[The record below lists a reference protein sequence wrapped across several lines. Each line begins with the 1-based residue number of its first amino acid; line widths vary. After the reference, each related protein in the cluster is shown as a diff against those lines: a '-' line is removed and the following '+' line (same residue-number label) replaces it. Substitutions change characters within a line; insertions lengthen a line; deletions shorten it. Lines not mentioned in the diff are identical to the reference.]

1 MFQNKELMSE
11 MLRSP
16 LDIQQKA
23 LEELYSRCDGSNYI
37 ADANSPFCNLLE
49 FGSSISAACMQE
61 IDNTVIPSIYA
72 SRATTFRELSR
83 HISDFDYVDIFSTPA
98 NTQLIFSTDLV
109 TLYDQAIDF
118 NSTYKKA
125 VIPRDTVFTVGSY
138 DFGIYY
144 PIEIQINK
152 LNNNILVLHDVTNE
166 HPLHKLTTNIL
177 EHKINTVN
185 GLPFITFS
193 LPVYQFSK
201 SYVSDDTPSATGFS
215 KVYNYNNKF
224 YACRVYTYKPAAG
237 KWIEMAQTTS
247 DTIYDTG
254 TLTAKLNIE
263 PDMNRFS
270 VVVPQV
276 YFSNGL
282 MGTKILVE
290 VYTTQGK
297 LDVDISYLPSTAF
310 SISIPNTAR
319 DVTEYSNIFKK
330 NPSTQLLPHAVK
342 IVGGSD
348 GITFEE
354 AKTRVINTI
363 SHRTLLITPDDIT
376 KYFEDQSFKVTKH
389 LDNISN
395 RIYFC
400 NGSLTDSDGSY
411 IPVTNCTTKI
421 TKDIVSSS
429 SDIKTNLSTS
439 VTILPTA
446 IFRYSKNE
454 NSANILDDAAKKA
467 LLNLG
472 KETYVNELNTNVY
485 TKIPFHVSVNLP
497 PAKYA
502 TAVSYNLFSTEVKS
516 IQFKYDN
523 VDIMS
528 QIAAYAANIIHN
540 DNGAG
545 GYTIRLAVKKSDD
558 LKEVAEDDLLVVA
571 AVKDS
576 LNTWCGRL
584 VEYVGS
590 DSEYDIYDLKLETD
604 YRLEDNYINFTNL
617 DLYGTNIHHMVSL
630 EADWNIVYC
639 IKKDLVPTARNDSN
653 IMMGLTD
660 TIENAY
666 IGMGRQVLTL
676 HLGHS
681 LDSMIYNICDASWSA
696 QVYKRYEYDEYLT
709 YTEDV
714 YETNP
719 DGTLVTTIVDDKVV
733 LNLLHKAGDV
743 VIDDAGNQSILHAI
757 GDVVYDP
764 NGNPIVK
771 TDRSYEY
778 LINLMHIDARMY
790 ASEDP
795 VHEKF
800 TTTLPDILESYFAV
814 ITTAKGKILEETKLY
829 YRPIRTIGTA
839 NFAIGDGVNIIQNLD
854 ISFKMKL
861 HVPAYVKN
869 SIEYKELIESSV
881 VKITESYLTKK
892 KISMTEIAAAIKD
905 KLESYIDSV
914 DVLGING
921 VEELQTIQVVDDDA
935 ITSVARVLKILQDGT
950 LSLQKDIDVE
960 FTSTT
965 QTLSV

>member
-1 MFQNKELMSE
+1 
-11 MLRSP
+11 
-16 LDIQQKA
+16 
-23 LEELYSRCDGSNYI
+23 
-37 ADANSPFCNLLE
+37 
-49 FGSSISAACMQE
+49 
-61 IDNTVIPSIYA
+61 
-72 SRATTFRELSR
+72 
-83 HISDFDYVDIFSTPA
+83 
-98 NTQLIFSTDLV
+98 
-109 TLYDQAIDF
+109 
-118 NSTYKKA
+118 
-125 VIPRDTVFTVGSY
+125 
-138 DFGIYY
+138 
-144 PIEIQINK
+144 
-152 LNNNILVLHDVTNE
+152 
-166 HPLHKLTTNIL
+166 
-177 EHKINTVN
+177 
-185 GLPFITFS
+185 
-193 LPVYQFSK
+193 VYQFSK

-224 YACRVYTYKPAAG
+224 YACRVYTYKPTSG

-421 TKDIVSSS
+421 TKDIVTSS
-429 SDIKTNLSTS
+429 SDIRTNLSTS

-454 NSANILDDAAKKA
+454 SSANILDDAAKKA

-472 KETYVNELNTNVY
+472 KETLVNELNTNTY

-540 DNGAG
+540 DNGSG

-558 LKEVAEDDLLVVA
+558 LKEVSEDNLLVVA
-571 AVKDS
+571 VVKDS
-576 LNTWCGRL
+576 LNTWCG
-584 VEYVGS
+584 EY
-590 DSEYDIYDLKLETD
+590 
-604 YRLEDNYINFTNL
+604 
-617 DLYGTNIHHMVSL
+617 
-630 EADWNIVYC
+630 
-639 IKKDLVPTARNDSN
+639 
-653 IMMGLTD
+653 
-660 TIENAY
+660 
-666 IGMGRQVLTL
+666 
-676 HLGHS
+676 
-681 LDSMIYNICDASWSA
+681 
-696 QVYKRYEYDEYLT
+696 
-709 YTEDV
+709 
-714 YETNP
+714 
-719 DGTLVTTIVDDKVV
+719 
-733 LNLLHKAGDV
+733 
-743 VIDDAGNQSILHAI
+743 
-757 GDVVYDP
+757 
-764 NGNPIVK
+764 
-771 TDRSYEY
+771 
-778 LINLMHIDARMY
+778 
-790 ASEDP
+790 
-795 VHEKF
+795 
-800 TTTLPDILESYFAV
+800 
-814 ITTAKGKILEETKLY
+814 
-829 YRPIRTIGTA
+829 
-839 NFAIGDGVNIIQNLD
+839 
-854 ISFKMKL
+854 
-861 HVPAYVKN
+861 
-869 SIEYKELIESSV
+869 
-881 VKITESYLTKK
+881 
-892 KISMTEIAAAIKD
+892 
-905 KLESYIDSV
+905 
-914 DVLGING
+914 
-921 VEELQTIQVVDDDA
+921 
-935 ITSVARVLKILQDGT
+935 
-950 LSLQKDIDVE
+950 
-960 FTSTT
+960 
-965 QTLSV
+965 